1 MARSRLLA
9 PRQGLFK
16 PGVGSQIDWS
26 HPLANRLCLA
36 NLFNEVG
43 ATQCANLVNSARAPF
58 TGSTKPS
65 WAGGQSAGLLFPSG
79 ANTVGYLDYGV
90 ESFVVDLGRNTSNP
104 ATFAFRFFQAAGSA
118 GGGVA
123 CRNDGN
129 SVIAGWQITHNSL
142 GQSLT
147 YSHENQSANM
157 HARSTCPGGNWVTAV
172 IVVDGSQTAANTQI
186 WINGV
191 LTAHSSDINGSGP
204 DGTDAAEHLYIGRS
218 NFGDGSVNASSF
230 DGVLD
235 FFYAWKR
242 RLSPAEVFQITN
254 APYSFIRDP
263 LDIFSGV
270 TPASTDIAFDNATG
284 SNNASSYTHVTS
296 GANRILFVAN
306 RAGAGAPTYNGV
318 ALTLIQAL
326 TLTGATGSVVTPLQ
340 LWGLVNP
347 ALGSNTVVNGSS
359 DSSSCALSINN
370 AKQSLSFDA
379 TVTNESAAGATSL
392 TTSVTTLTDRSMVI
406 CAESG
411 YFFGAP
417 PLSGTNLTFR
427 AFASA
432 LGIPGIFSSPV
443 ITPAGA
449 TNFQT
454 QLSGNAGDKIAHI
467 LVAVAPTGGAAPII
481 LLDVPETRR
490 PPRARQVRSF

>member
-26 HPLANRLCLA
+26 HPLANRLCYA
-36 NLFNEVG
+36 GLFNEVG
-43 ATQCANLVNSARAPF
+43 ATQVQNLVSQARAPF
-58 TGSTKPS
+58 TGSTGPS
-65 WAGGQSAGLLFPSG
+65 WVGGQKAGLSFPGG
-79 ANTVGYLDYGV
+79 ANTVGYLTYGV
-90 ESFVVDLGRNTSNP
+90 DPLVIDLGQDTSHP
-104 ATFAFRFFQAAGSA
+104 ATFAFRVWVNNAGVLS
-118 GGGVA
+118 G
-123 CRNDGN
+123 RNDGN
-129 SVIAGWQITHNSL
+129 TISPGWQITFTGTNVVIFFKE
-142 GQSLT
+142 LT
-147 YSHENQSANM
+147 A
-157 HARSTCPGGNWVTAV
+157 GNASITASIATGRWMTIV
-172 IVVDGSQTAANTQI
+172 IAIDGSNVVANQQI
-186 WINGV
+186 WIDSVSQTLGGS
-191 LTAHSSDINGSGP
+191 AGSGTAGS
-204 DGTDAAEHLYIGRS
+204 DSAETFYVGR
-218 NFGDGSVNASSF
+218 GNANYAGVGNGSF
-230 DGVLD
+230 DGTID
-235 FFYAWKR
+235 WFYIWKR
-242 RLSPAEVFQITN
+242 KLSPAEILQVT
-254 APYSFIRDP
+254 ATPYSFIRDP
-263 LDIFSGV
+263 LAIFTGA
-270 TPASTDIAFDNATG
+270 TPASTDIAFDAATG

-392 TTSVTTLTDRSMVI
+392 TTSVTTITDRSMVI
-406 CAESG
+406 CAEAG
-411 YFFGAP
+411 YFFGAQ

-427 AFASA
+427 AFANA